1 MPTDRS
7 LAAAAA
13 VWLATCPSTALPW
26 TTTTD
31 RGLTVFVTESHE
43 VTLNFVCD
51 TAKRHGVDAS
61 ALHLS
66 TRDGSLIAGL
76 TTFQFGE
83 QEVSI
88 QVQYGSVLKDS
99 LPADQWQALASG
111 LKERSDF
118 SVHVGEKEAHFRVT
132 SPLPAEC

>member
-1 MPTDRS
+1 MLTDRT
-7 LAAAAA
+7 LAVAAAIWLTTWPSA
-13 VWLATCPSTALPW
+13 VLPW

-31 RGLTVFVTESHE
+31 RGLTVFVAESPE
-43 VTLNFVCD
+43 LTLSFVCD
-51 TAKRHGVDAS
+51 AAKRHGVDAS

-88 QVQYGSVLKDS
+88 QVRYGSVLKGS
-99 LPADQWQALASG
+99 LPADQWLALALG

-118 SVHVGEKEAHFRVT
+118 SVQSRKTEAHFQV
-132 SPLPAEC
+132 SAPLPAEC

>member
-1 MPTDRS
+1 MLTDRT
-7 LAAAAA
+7 LAVTAAI
-13 VWLATCPSTALPW
+13 WLTTCPSAVLPW

-31 RGLTVFVTESHE
+31 RGLTVFVVESPE
-43 VTLNFVCD
+43 LTLNFVCD

-83 QEVSI
+83 QEVSL
-88 QVQYGSVLKDS
+88 QVRYGSVLKDS
-99 LPADQWQALASG
+99 LPTGQWQALASG

-118 SVHVGEKEAHFRVT
+118 SVHVGEREAHFRVT

>member
-1 MPTDRS
+1 MPIDRS
-7 LAAAAA
+7 LVVAAA
-13 VWLATCPSTALPW
+13 VWFATCPSAALPW
-26 TTTTD
+26 TTTMD
-31 RGLTVFVTESHE
+31 RGLTVFVAESPE

-51 TAKRHGVDAS
+51 AAKRHGVDAS

-88 QVQYGSVLKDS
+88 QVRYGSVLKGS

-111 LKERSDF
+111 LKERRDF
-118 SVHVGEKEAHFRVT
+118 SVQVGEREAHFRVI

>member
-1 MPTDRS
+1 MPTDRT
-7 LAAAAA
+7 LAVAAAL
-13 VWLATCPSTALPW
+13 WLTTCPSAVLPW

-31 RGLTVFVTESHE
+31 RGLTVFVAESPE
-43 VTLNFVCD
+43 LMLSFVCD

-83 QEVSI
+83 QQISL
-88 QVQYGSVLKDS
+88 QVRYGSVLKDS
-99 LPADQWQALASG
+99 LPAHQWQALASG
-111 LKERSDF
+111 LKKRSDF
-118 SVHVGEKEAHFRVT
+118 SVQVGEREVHFRVA

>member
-1 MPTDRS
+1 MQTDRT
-7 LAAAAA
+7 LAVAAAI
-13 VWLATCPSTALPW
+13 WLTTCPSAVLPW

-31 RGLTVFVTESHE
+31 RGLTVFVAESPE
-43 VTLNFVCD
+43 LMLSFICD

-76 TTFQFGE
+76 TIFQFGE
-83 QEVSI
+83 LEVSI
-88 QVQYGSVLKDS
+88 QVRYGSVLKDL
-99 LPADQWQALASG
+99 LPADQWQALVSG

-118 SVHVGEKEAHFRVT
+118 SVQVGEREAHFRVT
-132 SPLPAEC
+132 SPLPLEC

>member
-1 MPTDRS
+1 MLTDRT
-7 LAAAAA
+7 LTVAAAI
-13 VWLATCPSTALPW
+13 WLTTCPSAVLPW

-31 RGLTVFVTESHE
+31 RGLTVFVAESPE
-43 VTLNFVCD
+43 LTLSFVCD

-76 TTFQFGE
+76 TIFQFGE
-83 QEVSI
+83 LEVSI
-88 QVQYGSVLKDS
+88 QVRYGSVLKDL
-99 LPADQWQALASG
+99 LPADQWQALVSG

-118 SVHVGEKEAHFRVT
+118 SVQVGEREVHFRVA

>member
-1 MPTDRS
+1 MPIDRS
-7 LAAAAA
+7 LAVALA
-13 VWLATCPSTALPW
+13 VWLVVCPSAVLPW

-31 RGLTVFVTESHE
+31 RGLTVFVVESPE
-43 VTLNFVCD
+43 LTLSFVCD
-51 TAKRHGVDAS
+51 TGKRHGVDAS

-66 TRDGSLIAGL
+66 TRDDSLIAGL
-76 TTFQFGE
+76 TTFRFGG

-88 QVQYGSVLKDS
+88 QVRYGSVLKDS

-118 SVHVGEKEAHFRVT
+118 SVQVGERKAHFRVT
-132 SPLPAEC
+132 SPLPVEC

>member
-1 MPTDRS
+1 MLTDRT
-7 LAAAAA
+7 LAVAAA
-13 VWLATCPSTALPW
+13 VWLATCPSAVLPW

-31 RGLTVFVTESHE
+31 RGLTVFVAESPE
-43 VTLNFVCD
+43 LTLSFVCD

-76 TTFQFGE
+76 TTFRFGE

-88 QVQYGSVLKDS
+88 QVRYGSVLKDS

-111 LKERSDF
+111 LKERRNF
-118 SVHVGEKEAHFRVT
+118 SMQVGEREAHFRVT